1 MINISITID
10 VKNPGEVAANHG
22 IPGFVPQDL
31 IRGKVESEI
40 KSTII
45 KKLKVAL
52 ADELR
57 RNGVKC
63 NMNIS

>member
-10 VKNPGEVAANHG
+10 VKNPGEVASNNG
-22 IPGFVPQDL
+22 IPSFIPQDL
-31 IRGKVESEI
+31 IKNKVESEI